1 MAEETFAKTT
11 FTIDGQTIPCLTSFS
26 IAKSIS
32 EADVSCS
39 DDTVGAEGEEI
50 IKQKFIPTAVGTTA
64 SIEGIVH
71 RDVASYDTF
80 ETAASTGKIFV
91 LNRTTRSGK
100 STNYTGYFTDFN
112 ESGSLTE
119 VWTFSGT
126 FRVNDEAAV
135 S

>member
-1 MAEETFAKTT
+1 MAEETFAKST
-11 FTIDGQTIPCLTSFS
+11 FTIDGQTIPCMTSFS

-32 EADVSCS
+32 EAEVSCS
-39 DDTVGAEGEEI
+39 DDTVGEEGEEI

-64 SIEGIVH
+64 SIEGIVY

-80 ETAASTGKIFV
+80 EQAASTGKIFV

-112 ESGSLTE
+112 ESGSLLE

-126 FRVNDEAAV
+126 FRVNDEVGV